1 MESHDARWDNY
12 FYPGTNVLKNKL
24 GITDFDELQ
33 QAEADITFKK
43 LTELYLQPI
52 EGNFDAKHYR
62 DIHRY
67 LFEDIYPFAGEFRN
81 VDMRKD
87 FYFVTN
93 SEIESSLNIVLSEMH
108 NDFLKCQTYQDYV
121 IFLAEFYYD
130 ILTVHPFREGNGR
143 TTREFLREFVDKY
156 IKDYKLKWSRMD
168 KEQLNMGVKYGYVGK
183 SLLEIEIAKGLVSR
197 EEELTSNAR

>member
-1 MESHDARWDNY
+1 MEDHDTRWNNY

-24 GITDFDELQ
+24 GITNAEELQ

-43 LTELYLQPI
+43 LTELYLNPI
-52 EGNFDAKHYR
+52 EGNFDAEHYR
-62 DIHRY
+62 EIHRY
-67 LFEDIYPFAGEFRN
+67 LFDDIYDFAGELRN

-93 SEIESSLNIVLSEMH
+93 SELENSLNIVLEEMH
-108 NDFLKCQTYQDYV
+108 RDFLKCHSYQDYV

-156 IKDYKLKWSRMD
+156 IKDYKLKWSKMD
-168 KEQLNMGVKYGYVGK
+168 KEQLNLGVKYGYVGK
-183 SLLEIEIAKGLVSR
+183 SMIEIEIAKGLVSR
-197 EEELTSNAR
+197 DEELMTGSR